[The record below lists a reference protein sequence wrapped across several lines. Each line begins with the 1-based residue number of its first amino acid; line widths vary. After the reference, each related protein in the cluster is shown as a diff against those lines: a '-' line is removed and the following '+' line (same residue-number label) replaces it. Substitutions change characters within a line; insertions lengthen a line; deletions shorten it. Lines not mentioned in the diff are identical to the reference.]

1 MNVSSVQW
9 FIPSNILSDQLKT
22 WLLLETNSG
31 NRGKKATTF
40 VWGYMVLT
48 TFSWLSCHD
57 RAASYMC
64 PQNLLYTLCSIVL
77 QVCQKGKGKKKKKK
91 KRGIYIKNKQKKK
104 RKEKGLSVWWQCLC
118 SRAHINNDVPFSH
131 LLLCKEIIAGNL
143 RVRMFTL
150 VPGFLEAILEI
161 RQYIFFA
168 MLQ

>member
-77 QVCQKGKGKKKKKK
+77 QVCQKGKEKKKKKEGDIYKKQTNKKKKKK
-91 KRGIYIKNKQKKK
+91 KGSQFD
-104 RKEKGLSVWWQCLC
+104 GSAC
-118 SRAHINNDVPFSH
+118 A
-131 LLLCKEIIAGNL
+131 AGP
-143 RVRMFTL
+143 T
-150 VPGFLEAILEI
+150 
-161 RQYIFFA
+161 
-168 MLQ
+168 